1 MFTIK
6 VIEQWTANYSANTK
20 SELITNQ
27 LRHILKDH
35 PNTYQEE
42 LKKITKCI
50 THNTSHLVFGGVMLL
65 NDNIKRLPRQ
75 VRGVEE

>member
-1 MFTIK
+1 MQITVQI
-6 VIEQWTANYSANTK
+6 QK

-42 LKKITKCI
+42 LKKTTKCI
-50 THNTSHLVFGGVMLL
+50 THNISHLVFDGVMLL
-65 NDNIKRLPRQ
+65 NDNIKRTGKPMCRP
-75 VRGVEE
+75 